1 MRLTNKD
8 TLGLA
13 LAACAVVLLVSH
25 GRAPHA
31 AGGAAAYDVE
41 VGTSAH
47 SEVAD
52 PESEVIAFVNVQLPG
67 TAVSHGGVAVVREG
81 VVSAVGSAEEIDVPT
96 DAAIVDGD
104 GSAYLVATAFST
116 TTPSTWA
123 PVTEGL
129 TTDLLLLAADPRRTS
144 DSFLVQGRLK
154 EGRWSPDGG
163 AARAVAVPAG
173 H

>member
-8 TLGLA
+8 TVGLA
-13 LAACAVVLLVSH
+13 LAACAVVLLVLH

-31 AGGAAAYDVE
+31 AGGAAAYEVDV
-41 VGTSAH
+41 GSSTHA
-47 SEVAD
+47 EVAE
-52 PESEVIAFVNVQLPG
+52 PELVVIAFVNVQLPG

-81 VVSAVGSAEEIDVPT
+81 VVSAVGSADEVDVPT
-96 DAAIVDGD
+96 DAAVIDGD

-116 TTPSTWA
+116 TAASTWS

-129 TTDLLLLAADPRRTS
+129 TTDLLLLGADPRETS
-144 DSFLVQGRLK
+144 ESFRVQGRLSR
-154 EGRWSPDGG
+154 GRWSPHGG